1 MRSTYFKSILLS
13 AVAGYANLNTAFSQ
27 ETTIPCGTV
36 EHNQALYK
44 EHPDLEQ
51 AYIDYNNT
59 LNQNMAQ
66 KSERSTTLY
75 TIPIVFHV
83 IHIDGTENV
92 SDANIVALV
101 NRINTDYRKLNT
113 DISLCPPSFQ
123 AIAGDAII
131 QFKLAQLDPNGNC
144 TNGIE
149 RIYSHKTLDAG
160 ERSKLNQW
168 PREKYCNVWVINTL
182 EVDPGTVGLVL
193 AYATFPSSVN
203 TYGFP
208 SDGVIMRSDQVNG
221 TSRTLTH
228 ELGHWMSL
236 EHTWGGGTVATAC
249 GDDGVADTPET
260 KGHFSTCPAYDS
272 TCVPGVLENVNNY
285 MDYSSCVYMFTQ
297 NQVDR
302 MRTAL
307 ESTVSQRSNLWLA
320 SNLAA
325 TGTDG
330 GTYPKCA
337 PTSDFYSNKTMVC
350 PGTSVIFTPNVL
362 NSSVGTT
369 NTYDWDFG
377 DGSAHGTTASPSHT
391 YSTPGGYS
399 VSLTVTNSGGGTG
412 ATVTKTNYIYVS
424 DNFAQVNSSFVENFE
439 NSASFW
445 SKWIVNDLDHNS
457 RTWNYSS
464 AAGYL
469 SSHSAMMNGYYGY
482 RDDVDQL
489 ISPSYNLSFMTGVTM
504 TFRCA
509 AATNATQAVDINDAL
524 KVYSSVDCGGTW
536 QLRKTF
542 SGTALLNDSYH
553 PEEFIPSSA
562 GEWALQT
569 VNIPSSVCTGNTR
582 FKFEYTTGS
591 ESNSIFIDDI
601 MINGVTGIDEPI
613 EVNSVSL
620 YPNPANQSTTLTY
633 HVNKKGNTKIELID
647 ILGKK
652 LMEVDN
658 TAQAEGDYTVEISKD
673 QLHLLNGIYFVKV
686 SLDNQN
692 IITKKLIITE

>member
-1 MRSTYFKSILLS
+1 MRSTYFKFILLS
-13 AVAGYANLNTAFSQ
+13 AAVCVARVNTAVSQ
-27 ETTIPCGTV
+27 GVVTPCATV
-36 EHNQALYK
+36 EKAEEMYK
-44 EHPDLEQ
+44 AHPELRQ
-51 AYIDYNNT
+51 AYIDYNNE
-59 LNQNMAQ
+59 LNQKLSQ

-83 IHIDGTENV
+83 IHIDGSENV
-92 SDANIVALV
+92 SDANIIALV
-101 NRINTDYRKLNT
+101 NRINTDYRKLNS
-113 DISLCPPSFQ
+113 DLSLCPPPFQ

-168 PREKYCNVWVINTL
+168 PRDKYCNVWVINTL
-182 EVDPGTVGLVL
+182 EVDPGAVGLVL
-193 AYATFPSSVN
+193 AYATFPSSVD

-208 SDGVIMRSDQVNG
+208 ADGVIMRADQVNG

-228 ELGHWMSL
+228 ELGHWLSL
-236 EHTWGGGTVATAC
+236 EHVWGGGTVASAC

-272 TCVPGVLENVNNY
+272 TCVPGVLENINNY
-285 MDYSSCVYMFTQ
+285 MDYSSCTYMFTQ
-297 NQVDR
+297 GQVDR
-302 MRTAL
+302 MRIAL
-307 ESTVSQRSNLWLA
+307 ESTVSHRSNLWLA

-330 GTYPKCA
+330 GTYNACA
-337 PTSDFYSNKTMVC
+337 PTSDFYANKNMVC
-350 PGTSVIFTPNVL
+350 PGTSVLFTPNVL

-369 NTYDWDFG
+369 NTYLWDFG
-377 DGSAHGTTASPSHT
+377 DGATATTASPSHT
-391 YSTPGGYS
+391 YATPGGYN
-399 VSLTVTNSGGGTG
+399 VSLTVTNSAGGTG
-412 ATVTKTNYIYVS
+412 ATVTKNNFIYVS
-424 DNFAQVNSSFVENFE
+424 DGFAQVSSSFVEDFE

-445 SKWIVNDLDHNS
+445 NKWKINDLDNNA
-457 RTWNYSS
+457 RTWYYSG
-464 AAGYL
+464 AAGYN
-469 SSHSAMMNGYYGY
+469 SSHSVVMNAYYDY

-489 ISPSYNLSFMTGVTM
+489 ISPSYNLSFMSGVTM

-509 AATNATQAVDINDAL
+509 AATNATTSLDMNDAL

-542 SGTALLNDSYH
+542 SGTSFLNDSYH
-553 PEEFIPSSA
+553 PEEFVPSSP

-569 VNIPSSVCTGNTR
+569 VNIPSTICTPNTR
-582 FKFEYTTGS
+582 FKFEYTTGN

-620 YPNPANQSTTLTY
+620 YPNPATQSTTLSY
-633 HVNKKGNTKIELID
+633 HVNKKGNTRIELID
-647 ILGKK
+647 VLGKK
-652 LMEVDN
+652 MMEVNN
-658 TAQAEGDYTVEISKD
+658 TAQAEGDYTFEISKD
-673 QLHLLNGIYFVKV
+673 QLHLLNGIYFIRL

-692 IITKKLIITE
+692 TITKKLIITE